1 MTNKTKKEKEEKQEK
16 QEKPVIVNITNHNK
30 FEKGVGAFITNLN
43 HLTIV
48 MDSEGNMKLDANQV
62 PAPMMPHTEVEVVKP
77 QEEKRQGACP
87 PVNPV
92 VSKCFKFV
100 NAFIKEKV
108 ETVVSKYYQT
118 SHADLALIEIALYD
132 HEAVK
137 KRNSHKAFLDALIAW
152 GILKVKDDEEYKL
165 ILFGIKDKHKRL
177 PKAGGYMDWS
187 DDDLQYEKNICE
199 NIGRELGDTMP
210 YRYKKHD

>member
-1 MTNKTKKEKEEKQEK
+1 
-16 QEKPVIVNITNHNK
+16 
-30 FEKGVGAFITNLN
+30 
-43 HLTIV
+43 

-62 PAPMMPHTEVEVVKP
+62 PAPVMPHTEVEVVKP

-108 ETVVSKYYQT
+108 ETVFSKYYQT

>member
-1 MTNKTKKEKEEKQEK
+1 MEKKEKEAKKAQ
-16 QEKPVIVNITNHNK
+16 QEKPVIVNITNNNEFH
-30 FEKGVGAFITNLN
+30 KGVGAFITNLN

-77 QEEKRQGACP
+77 QEEKTQEACP
-87 PVNPV
+87 PMNPV

-108 ETVVSKYYQT
+108 ETVFSKYYQT

>member
-1 MTNKTKKEKEEKQEK
+1 MEKKEKEAKKAQ
-16 QEKPVIVNITNHNK
+16 QEKPVIVNITNNNEFH
-30 FEKGVGAFITNLN
+30 KGVGAFITNLN

-77 QEEKRQGACP
+77 QEENRQGACP

-108 ETVVSKYYQT
+108 ETVFSKYYQT

-152 GILKVKDDEEYKL
+152 GILKVKDNEEYKL

>member
-1 MTNKTKKEKEEKQEK
+1 MEKKEEQAKKAQ
-16 QEKPVIVNITNHNK
+16 QEKPVIVNITNNNEFH
-30 FEKGVGAFITNLN
+30 KGVGAFITNLN

-62 PAPMMPHTEVEVVKP
+62 PAPVMPHTEVEVDKP
-77 QEEKRQGACP
+77 QKEKTQEACP
-87 PVNPV
+87 PMNPV

-108 ETVVSKYYQT
+108 ETLFSKYYQT